1 MEEKMKLRILVV
13 AAGCL
18 MLPAMA
24 SAQGDT
30 TTKKDTS
37 TKTTAVPVTDTTG
50 QPTKIDT
57 SGPQTAGCPK
67 GCPTSRGA
75 AGLTGVQF
83 LALQQELRDRGCG
96 NAHVTGHLD
105 APTRRAI
112 SVCAKQLNVA
122 NSAEAVLGALNIGF
136 GPGDN
141 APTGGAT
148 SGAAMSGAA
157 GNAMNTTT
165 TGTRRRARAREGTKA
180 EEAAEAPSTER
191 AERSGARRGTRATRG
206 RNTRMKGDSTM
217 KHDSTMMMHDST
229 MNMKKDSTT
238 PKKDSTSKL

>member
-1 MEEKMKLRILVV
+1 MKLRILVV

-24 SAQGDT
+24 SAQ
-30 TTKKDTS
+30 
-37 TKTTAVPVTDTTG
+37 VPATDTTAK
-50 QPTKIDT
+50 PTKIDT

-67 GCPTSRGA
+67 GCPTSKGA

-105 APTRRAI
+105 APTRHAI

-122 NSAEAVLGALNIGF
+122 NSAEAVLPALNIGF

-141 APTGGAT
+141 PPA
-148 SGAAMSGAA
+148 GAAKSGDTGMGAGAA
-157 GNAMNTTT
+157 NAAPASNTTARRS
-165 TGTRRRARAREGTKA
+165 GTRASRAARARAKA
-180 EEAAEAPSTER
+180 DT
-191 AERSGARRGTRATRG
+191 T
-206 RNTRMKGDSTM
+206 MM
-217 KHDSTMMMHDST
+217 KHDSTMM
-229 MNMKKDSTT
+229 MKKDSTT
-238 PKKDSTSKL
+238 PKKDSIS

>member
-24 SAQGDT
+24 SAQ
-30 TTKKDTS
+30 
-37 TKTTAVPVTDTTG
+37 VPATDTTAK
-50 QPTKIDT
+50 PTKIDA

-67 GCPTSRGA
+67 GCPTSKGA

-105 APTRRAI
+105 APTRKAI
-112 SVCAKQLNVA
+112 SACAKQLNVA

-136 GPGDN
+136 GPGDTPP
-141 APTGGAT
+141 AGAVKSGDT
-148 SGAAMSGAA
+148 SMGAGS
-157 GNAMNTTT
+157 GNATNTST
-165 TGTRRRARAREGTKA
+165 TGTRRRARAAKA
-180 EEAAEAPSTER
+180 EAAESPGTER
-191 AERSGARRGTRATRG
+191 AETRAAAR
-206 RNTRMKGDSTM
+206 KGSRAARTM
-217 KHDSTMMMHDST
+217 KHDSTMMKHDST
-229 MNMKKDSTT
+229 MMMKKDSTA
-238 PKKDSTSKL
+238 PKKDSIS